1 MIAKLKAV
9 PIKEAM
15 NLNHSSF
22 LCMKTAEKL
31 KLSYNSVYYPFTNWN
46 SVTPYRYH
54 LKMLPPEKLWDSQP

>member
-9 PIKEAM
+9 QIKEAI

-46 SVTPYRYH
+46 SVT
-54 LKMLPPEKLWDSQP
+54 LTGAI